1 MKNFS
6 FESPAFQPQKSDI
19 KIEWNRASNRKLP
32 SSFIAPL
39 ERFHKTEHQLKQ
51 LKAQI
56 KLIEHFS
63 LSLKCRLLIDLS
75 AVNICSIL
83 SPIQS
88 VFNPVD

>member
-6 FESPAFQPQKSDI
+6 FKSPAFQPQKSDI

-39 ERFHKTEHQLKQ
+39 ERFHKTEHQ